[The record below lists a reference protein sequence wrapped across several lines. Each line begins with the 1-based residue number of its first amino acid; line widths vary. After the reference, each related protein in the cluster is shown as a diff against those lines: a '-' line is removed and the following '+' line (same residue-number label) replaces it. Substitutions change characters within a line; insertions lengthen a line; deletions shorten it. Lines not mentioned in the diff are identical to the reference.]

1 MSSAKT
7 FVGSRAASLREADKL
22 QPYTKVTVT
31 DGTSSYSAGT
41 ATGRELV
48 VEVPVLPTTA
58 GQTLANNL
66 LSAVQGYRYQP
77 YEADSALIDPAA
89 ELGDGITVGGV
100 YGGIHARTATFSRL
114 FRANVSA
121 PAEEE
126 IDSEYPYLSA
136 QERDAVRQK
145 KQTAKNTADIASNTS
160 DIADNTTAINGVSA
174 QVSSLSAQ
182 IANIDTLYARKATVN
197 SLAADVATIE
207 RAYITSAEVNTLIAG
222 KADISDLNSTNASVT
237 NLRSRIASI
246 ESLFTNNVYSGR
258 VDSEKVATRV
268 LAVAG
273 TTYSQH
279 TVQFQDKNGTW
290 HTFTVLGNG

>member
-66 LSAVQGYRYQP
+66 LASVQGYRYQP

-160 DIADNTTAINGVSA
+160 AISGVSA

-182 IANIDTLYARKATVN
+182 VANIDTLYARKATVN

>member
-66 LSAVQGYRYQP
+66 LASVQGYRYQP

-145 KQTAKNTADIASNTS
+145 KQTAKNTAN
-160 DIADNTTAINGVSA
+160 IADNTAAISGVSA

-207 RAYITSAEVNTLIAG
+207 RAYITSAEVNNLIAG
-222 KADISDLNSTNASVT
+222 KADISDLNSTNASVK

-258 VDSEKVATRV
+258 VDSEKVATKV

-290 HTFTVLGNG
+290 HTFTVLGSG